1 MGIKRQ
7 SGSIY
12 ISPFYIWEED
22 KTVIIDSLES
32 LKNLIEF
39 SKKKLN
45 FYTSH
50 LDLIAASRSIRIDI
64 NWINSYINIT
74 GCFDENYLLN
84 YSQSTKEDFLSRFNV
99 LYSQIKG
106 RCLSVK

>member
-1 MGIKRQ
+1 MGISSDYGR
-7 SGSIY
+7 IF
-12 ISPFYIWEED
+12 ISPYGIDEEV
-22 KTVIIDSLES
+22 KHTILYSLES
-32 LKNLIEF
+32 LKYLVYYSRE
-39 SKKKLN
+39 LN

-50 LDLIAASRSIRIDI
+50 LELIAASRSIRITI
-64 NWINSYINIT
+64 NWVTPNI
-74 GCFDENYLLN
+74 GIMGGFEENYYLV

>member
-12 ISPFYIWEED
+12 ISPFYIREED

-39 SKKKLN
+39 SKELN

-64 NWINSYINIT
+64 NWINSYINIS
-74 GCFDENYLLN
+74 GCFDENSLLN